1 MERSTINYRVEVAD
15 LHAHLFT
22 VTLTLPQPRREQI
35 VSLPVW
41 IPGSYSVREFSRH
54 LQNLHAFQEGHALA
68 VRQLDKARWQIACHA
83 ASETPAPLILHYQVF
98 ANDPS
103 VRAAFLDATR
113 GFFNGTSLLLKAK
126 GHDDVPCVLE
136 IVRGE
141 TIADAIAPW
150 SVATG
155 CEALEVDANGFGRYH
170 APDYAT
176 LVDCPFELGT
186 FWIGHFEA
194 CGIPHRFVVAGAPEG
209 FDDAHR
215 KRLLADTKTI
225 CEAQIRFWHGE
236 EKSPAHTPLHFQN
249 YTFLLHAM
257 ADSYGGLEHH
267 NSTALVCKRQD
278 LFPELSK
285 DGYIQLLGLI
295 SHEYFHTWNV
305 KYLRPAEF
313 ADYDYSQENY
323 TQLLWFFEGFTSYY
337 DDLILRRTGLLDD
350 AGYLKLLAK
359 TINNVAHNPGRAV
372 ETVAQSSFNAWI
384 KYYHPDANTPNA
396 TVNYY
401 TKGAL
406 VALCLDL
413 MLRKE
418 KQTTLDDVM
427 RSLWQRCDH
436 HPVAGTMT
444 EHDLQAV
451 LHQLSGRLFTSELAH
466 WVHGTVELPVMELL
480 QQHGIAFRNESVVS
494 LAQQLGMR
502 VKESGGTVRVTHV
515 LRNSAAE
522 KAGFASGDEWIAVQ
536 GAWRI
541 HSMDDVALYRGTAS
555 TISALVARDQRLLQL
570 QLTMPTEP
578 INHSIRLYVSD
589 ASAAHAWLEVPST
602 PLETQPET

>member
-1 MERSTINYRVEVAD
+1 MERSAINYRVEVAD

-41 IPGSYSVREFSRH
+41 IPGSYLVREFSRH
-54 LQNLHAFQEGHALA
+54 LQHLHAFQEGHALA
-68 VRQLDKARWQIACHA
+68 VRQLDKARWQIACHS
-83 ASETPAPLILHYQVF
+83 ASETSAPLVLHYRVF
-98 ANDPS
+98 AYDLS

-141 TIADAIAPW
+141 RVAEAITPW

-186 FWIGHFEA
+186 FWSGHFEA

-209 FDDAHR
+209 FDGE
-215 KRLLADTKTI
+215 RLLADTKTI
-225 CEAQIRFWHGE
+225 CEAQIRFWQG
-236 EKSPAHTPLHFQN
+236 SHFQN

-267 NSTALVCKRQD
+267 NSTALVCKRKD

-285 DGYIQLLGLI
+285 DGYTQLLGLI

-350 AGYLKLLAK
+350 ATYLKLLAK
-359 TINNVAHNPGRAV
+359 TINNVAQTPGRAV

-384 KYYHPDANTPNA
+384 KYYYPDANTPNA

-418 KQTTLDDVM
+418 KQTTLDEVM

-451 LHQLSGRLFTSELAH
+451 LHQLSGRLFTAELAH
-466 WVHGTVELPVMELL
+466 WVHGTAELPVLELL
-480 QQHGIAFRNESVVS
+480 QHHGVASCNESTVS
-494 LAQQLGMR
+494 LEQQLGMR
-502 VKESGGTVRVTHV
+502 VRESDKRVRITHV
-515 LRNSAAE
+515 LRGGAAE

-541 HSMDDVALYRGTAS
+541 HSMDDVALYRGTGN

-570 QLTMPTEP
+570 QLHLPDEP
-578 INHSIRLYVSD
+578 INHSICLNISD
-589 ASAAHAWLEVPST
+589 ASAAHAWLEAPST

>member
-1 MERSTINYRVEVAD
+1 MIDRSTIQYRVEVAD
-15 LHAHLFT
+15 LHAHLFA

-41 IPGSYSVREFSRH
+41 IPGSYSVREFARH
-54 LQNLHAFQEGHALA
+54 LQHLQAFQEGHALT
-68 VRQLDKARWQIACHA
+68 VRQLDKARWQIACHPS
-83 ASETPAPLILHYQVF
+83 SETSAPLVLRYQVF
-98 ANDPS
+98 AHDSS

-126 GHDDVPCVLE
+126 GHDEAPCVLD

-141 TIADAIAPW
+141 AVAPLTKHW
-150 SVATG
+150 LVATG
-155 CEALEVDANGFGRYH
+155 CEVLDVDSNGFGRYQ

-176 LVDCPFELGT
+176 LVDCPFEIGA
-186 FWIGHFEA
+186 FWSGDFEA

-209 FDDAHR
+209 FDGA
-215 KRLLADTKTI
+215 RLLADAKTI
-225 CEAQIRFWHGE
+225 CEAQIRFWHGDGDDN
-236 EKSPAHTPLHFQN
+236 PRPPHFSN

-278 LFPELSK
+278 LFPALSK

-337 DDLILRRTGLLDD
+337 DDLFLRRTGLLDD
-350 AGYLKLLAK
+350 AAYLKLLSK
-359 TINNVAHNPGRAV
+359 TVNAVAHTPGRTV

-413 MLRKE
+413 TLRKE
-418 KQTTLDDVM
+418 QQTTLDDVM
-427 RSLWQRCDH
+427 RGLWQRCAT
-436 HPVAGTMT
+436 HPVPGTMT

-451 LHQLSGRLFTSELAH
+451 IHQLSGRLFTSELAH
-466 WVHGTVELPVMELL
+466 WVHSTVELPAIELL
-480 QQHGIAFRNESVVS
+480 QQHGIESRSESSHSTLS
-494 LAQQLGMR
+494 LAHKLGMR
-502 VKESGGTVRVTHV
+502 VRENNNTVRVTHV
-515 LRNSAAE
+515 LRDSAAE
-522 KAGFASGDEWIAVQ
+522 KAGFAAGDEWIGLQ
-536 GAWRI
+536 NTWRI
-541 HSMDDVALYRGTAS
+541 HSMDDVALYRGTAETVS
-555 TISALVARDQRLLQL
+555 VLVARDQRLLLL
-570 QLTMPTEP
+570 QLAIPNEP
-578 INHSIRLYVSD
+578 INPSVHLYVLD
-589 ASAAHAWLEVPST
+589 ASAAHAWLNSEK
-602 PLETQPET
+602 QPAT